1 MVQCISCKT
10 KIESFDKGLPICLD
24 CANRAEVKDP
34 PEEQNIRAILQRELI
49 AATARAHSA
58 TDAFHAIVDDI
69 PSALP
74 QPDGTQRIHNVYRE
88 LSIARRRMMEA
99 HSRLS
104 DYLVSGT
111 IPEDV
116 GRNGKS

>member
-1 MVQCISCKT
+1 MQCIYCDT
-10 KIESFDKGLPICLD
+10 KIDSCNNGLPICLD
-24 CANRAEVKDP
+24 CADRAEAKDP

-49 AATARAHSA
+49 VATAQAHAA
-58 TDAFHAIVDDI
+58 TDAFHAMVDDI

-74 QPDGTQRIHNVYRE
+74 HPDGTQRIHNVYRE

-99 HSRLS
+99 HSRLG

-111 IPEDV
+111 IPENFDPS
-116 GRNGKS
+116 GKS